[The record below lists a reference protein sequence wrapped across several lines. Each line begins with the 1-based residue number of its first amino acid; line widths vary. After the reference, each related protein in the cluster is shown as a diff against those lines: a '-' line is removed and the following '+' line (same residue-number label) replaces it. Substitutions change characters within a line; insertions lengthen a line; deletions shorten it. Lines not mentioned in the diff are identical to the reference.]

1 MIIKSR
7 KILYKDWIYTWL
19 IEKKDY
25 IKESTYANYSNNI
38 FNHIIPKLGNYTLN
52 EINHK
57 VIQDFLLELSKSGR
71 KDNTG
76 GLSEKTIKDITIIVN
91 GSIKKGI
98 NEGKIKHIELSFN
111 YPKDNKE
118 KKIYILKKHENNKI
132 TNYVLD
138 NKNKKNIWFLISLY
152 SGIRIGELCALQWKD
167 IDFKNNK
174 LIISKT
180 IQRVY
185 IKDKDKNVSKVI
197 ITTPKTKNA
206 NREIPINKDFIELL
220 KPLKTDKENYILSNN
235 DKYIEPRTYRKYFNK
250 KLKELK
256 IKHFNF
262 HSLRHTFA
270 TNCISLGCDY
280 KTVSELLGHANVNI
294 TLNLYVH
301 PRYSQKKKWIDLV
314 SKVFQEKVNKWL
326 FLFAIIFLESVL

>member
-1 MIIKSR
+1 MLLKSK

-19 IEKKDY
+19 LEKKDY

-38 FNHIIPKLGNYTLN
+38 FNHIIPKLGNYYLN
-52 EINHK
+52 ELNHK
-57 VIQDFLLELSKSGR
+57 VIQDFLLELSKNGR

-76 GLSEKTIKDITIIVN
+76 GLAEKTIKDITIIIK

-98 NEGKIKHIELSFN
+98 NEDKIKHIELTFN

-118 KKIYILKKHENNKI
+118 NKLYVLTKREQNKI
-132 TNYVLD
+132 TNYVLE
-138 NKNKKNIWFLISLY
+138 NINSRNIGLLISLY
-152 SGIRIGELCALQWKD
+152 SGIRIGELCALKWED
-167 IDFKNNK
+167 VDFKKNCLTIN
-174 LIISKT
+174 KT

-185 IKDKDKNVSKVI
+185 IKDKNKNISKVI

-206 NREIPINKDFIELL
+206 NREIPINKDFLEIL
-220 KPLKTDKENYILSNN
+220 KKVKSDKKHYILTGNE
-235 DKYIEPRTYRKYFNK
+235 KYIEPRTYRKYFNK
-250 KLKELK
+250 ILDELR

-270 TNCISLGCDY
+270 TNCISLGVDY

-301 PRYSQKKKWIDLV
+301 PRYSQKKKCIDLV
-314 SKVFQEKVNKWL
+314 CKVFQEKV
-326 FLFAIIFLESVL
+326 V

>member
-1 MIIKSR
+1 MLLKGK

-19 IEKKDY
+19 LEKKDY

-38 FNHIIPKLGNYTLN
+38 FNHIIPKLGNYYLN
-52 EINHK
+52 ELNHK
-57 VIQDFLLELSKSGR
+57 IIQDFLLELSKNGR
-71 KDNTG
+71 KDNNG
-76 GLSEKTIKDITIIVN
+76 GLAEKTIKDITIIIK

-98 NEGKIKHIELSFN
+98 NEDKIKHIELTFN

-118 KKIYILKKHENNKI
+118 NKLYVLTKREQNKI
-132 TNYVLD
+132 TNYVLE
-138 NKNKKNIWFLISLY
+138 NINSRNIGLLISLY
-152 SGIRIGELCALQWKD
+152 SGIRIGELCALKWED
-167 IDFKNNK
+167 VDFKKNCLTIN
-174 LIISKT
+174 KT

-185 IKDKDKNVSKVI
+185 IKDKDKNISKII

-206 NREIPINKDFIELL
+206 NREIPINKDFLEIL
-220 KPLKTDKENYILSNN
+220 KKVKSDKKHYILTGNE
-235 DKYIEPRTYRKYFNK
+235 KYIEPRTYRKYFNK
-250 KLKELK
+250 VLDELK

-270 TNCISLGCDY
+270 TNCISLGVDY

-301 PRYSQKKKWIDLV
+301 PRYSQKKKCIDLV
-314 SKVFQEKVNKWL
+314 CKVFQEKV
-326 FLFAIIFLESVL
+326 V

>member
-1 MIIKSR
+1 MLLKSK

-19 IEKKDY
+19 LEKKDY

-38 FNHIIPKLGNYTLN
+38 VNHIIPKLGNYYLN
-52 EINHK
+52 ELNHK
-57 VIQDFLLELSKSGR
+57 VIQDFLLELSKNGR
-71 KDNTG
+71 KDNNG
-76 GLSEKTIKDITIIVN
+76 GLAEKTIKDITIIIK

-98 NEGKIKHIELSFN
+98 NEDKIKHIELTFN

-118 KKIYILKKHENNKI
+118 NKLYVLTKREQNKI
-132 TNYVLD
+132 TSYVLE
-138 NKNKKNIWFLISLY
+138 NINSRNIGLLISLY
-152 SGIRIGELCALQWKD
+152 SGIRIGELCALRWED
-167 IDFKNNK
+167 IDFKKNCVTIN
-174 LIISKT
+174 KT

-185 IKDKDKNVSKVI
+185 IKDKEKNISKVI

-206 NREIPINKDFIELL
+206 NREIPINKNFLEIL
-220 KPLKTDKENYILSNN
+220 KKVKSDKKNYILTGNE
-235 DKYIEPRTYRKYFNK
+235 KYIEPRTYRKYFNK
-250 KLKELK
+250 ILDELK

-270 TNCISLGCDY
+270 TNCISLGVDY

-301 PRYSQKKKWIDLV
+301 PRYSQKKKCIDLV
-314 SKVFQEKVNKWL
+314 CKVFQEKV
-326 FLFAIIFLESVL
+326 V

>member
-1 MIIKSR
+1 MLLKSK

-19 IEKKDY
+19 LEKKDY

-38 FNHIIPKLGNYTLN
+38 FNHIIPKLGNYYLN
-52 EINHK
+52 ELNHK
-57 VIQDFLLELSKSGR
+57 VIQDFLLELSKNGR

-76 GLSEKTIKDITIIVN
+76 GLAEKTIKDITIIIK

-98 NEGKIKHIELSFN
+98 NEDKIKHIELTFN

-118 KKIYILKKHENNKI
+118 NKLYVLTKREQNKI
-132 TNYVLD
+132 TNYVLE
-138 NKNKKNIWFLISLY
+138 NINSRNIGLLISLY
-152 SGIRIGELCALQWKD
+152 SGIRIGELCALRWED
-167 IDFKNNK
+167 IDLKKNCLTVN
-174 LIISKT
+174 KT

-206 NREIPINKDFIELL
+206 NREIPINKDFLEIL
-220 KPLKTDKENYILSNN
+220 KKVKSDKKHYVLTGNE
-235 DKYIEPRTYRKYFNK
+235 KYIEPRTYRKYFNK
-250 KLKELK
+250 ILDELK

-270 TNCISLGCDY
+270 TNCISLGVDY

-301 PRYSQKKKWIDLV
+301 PRYSQKKKCIDLV
-314 SKVFQEKVNKWL
+314 CKVFQEKV
-326 FLFAIIFLESVL
+326 V

>member
-1 MIIKSR
+1 MLLKNK
-7 KILYKDWIYTWL
+7 KILYKDWIYIWL
-19 IEKKDY
+19 LEKKDY

-38 FNHIIPKLGNYTLN
+38 FNHIIPKLGNYYLN
-52 EINHK
+52 ELNHK
-57 VIQDFLLELSKSGR
+57 VIQDFLLELSKNGR

-76 GLSEKTIKDITIIVN
+76 GLAEKTIKDITIIIK

-98 NEGKIKHIELSFN
+98 NEDKIKHIELTFN

-118 KKIYILKKHENNKI
+118 NKLYVLTKREQNKI
-132 TNYVLD
+132 TNYVLE
-138 NKNKKNIWFLISLY
+138 NINSRNIGLLISLY
-152 SGIRIGELCALQWKD
+152 SGIRIGELCALRWED
-167 IDFKNNK
+167 VDFKKNCLTIN
-174 LIISKT
+174 KT

-185 IKDKDKNVSKVI
+185 IKDKDKNISKVI

-206 NREIPINKDFIELL
+206 NREIPINKDFLEIL
-220 KPLKTDKENYILSNN
+220 KKVKSDKKHYILTGNEN
-235 DKYIEPRTYRKYFNK
+235 YIEPRTYRKYFNK
-250 KLKELK
+250 VLDELK

-270 TNCISLGCDY
+270 TNCISLGVDY

-301 PRYSQKKKWIDLV
+301 PRYSQKKKCIDLV
-314 SKVFQEKVNKWL
+314 CKVFQEKV
-326 FLFAIIFLESVL
+326 V

>member
-7 KILYKDWIYTWL
+7 KILYKDWIYAWV

-57 VIQDFLLELSKSGR
+57 IIQDFLLELSKNGR

-76 GLSEKTIKDITIIVN
+76 GLSEKTIKDITIIVK

-118 KKIYILKKHENNKI
+118 KSIYILTKYEQNKI

-138 NKNKKNIWFLISLY
+138 NRNTKNIGFLISLY

-174 LIISKT
+174 LMISKT

-185 IKDKDKNVSKVI
+185 IKDKDKSISKVI

-206 NREIPINKDFIELL
+206 NREIPVNKDFLEII
-220 KPLKTDKENYILSNN
+220 KSFKTDKDNYILSNS

-250 KLKELK
+250 ILKELK

-301 PRYSQKKKWIDLV
+301 PRYSQKKKCIDLV
-314 SKVFQEKVNKWL
+314 SKIFQEKVKK
-326 FLFAIIFLESVL
+326 

>member
-1 MIIKSR
+1 MLLKNK

-19 IEKKDY
+19 LEKKDY

-38 FNHIIPKLGNYTLN
+38 FNHIIPKLGNYYLK
-52 EINHK
+52 ELNHK
-57 VIQDFLLELSKSGR
+57 IIQDFLLELSKSGR
-71 KDNTG
+71 KDNNG
-76 GLSEKTIKDITIIVN
+76 GLAEKTIKDITIIIK

-98 NEGKIKHIELSFN
+98 NEDKIKHIELTFN

-118 KKIYILKKHENNKI
+118 NKLYVLTKREQNKI
-132 TNYVLD
+132 TKHVLE
-138 NKNKKNIWFLISLY
+138 NINSRNIGLLISLY
-152 SGIRIGELCALQWKD
+152 SGIRIGELCALKWED
-167 IDFKNNK
+167 VDFKKNCLTIN
-174 LIISKT
+174 KT

-185 IKDKDKNVSKVI
+185 IKDKKKNISKVI

-206 NREIPINKDFIELL
+206 NREIPINKDFLEIL
-220 KPLKTDKENYILSNN
+220 KKVKSDKKHYILTGNE
-235 DKYIEPRTYRKYFNK
+235 KYIEPRTYRKHFNK
-250 KLKELK
+250 VLDELK

-270 TNCISLGCDY
+270 TNCISLGVDY

-301 PRYSQKKKWIDLV
+301 PRYSQKKKCIDLV
-314 SKVFQEKVNKWL
+314 CKVFQEKV
-326 FLFAIIFLESVL
+326 V

>member
-1 MIIKSR
+1 MLLKNK

-19 IEKKDY
+19 LEKKDY

-38 FNHIIPKLGNYTLN
+38 FNHIIPKLGNYYLN
-52 EINHK
+52 ELNHK
-57 VIQDFLLELSKSGR
+57 IIQDFLLELSKNGR
-71 KDNTG
+71 KDNNG
-76 GLSEKTIKDITIIVN
+76 GLAEKTIKDITIIIK

-98 NEGKIKHIELSFN
+98 NEDKIKHIELTFN

-118 KKIYILKKHENNKI
+118 NKLYVLTKREQNKI
-132 TNYVLD
+132 TSYVL
-138 NKNKKNIWFLISLY
+138 KNINSRNIGLLISLY
-152 SGIRIGELCALQWKD
+152 SGIRIGELCALRWAD
-167 IDFKNNK
+167 VDFKKNCLTIN
-174 LIISKT
+174 KT

-185 IKDKDKNVSKVI
+185 IKDKDKNISKVI

-206 NREIPINKDFIELL
+206 NREIPINKDFLEIL
-220 KPLKTDKENYILSNN
+220 KKVKSDKKYYILTGNE
-235 DKYIEPRTYRKYFNK
+235 KYIEPRTYRKYFNK
-250 KLKELK
+250 ILDELR

-270 TNCISLGCDY
+270 TNCISLGVDY

-301 PRYSQKKKWIDLV
+301 PRYSQKKKCIDLV
-314 SKVFQEKVNKWL
+314 CKVFQEKV
-326 FLFAIIFLESVL
+326 V

>member
-1 MIIKSR
+1 MLLKNK

-19 IEKKDY
+19 LEKKDY

-38 FNHIIPKLGNYTLN
+38 FNHIIPKLGNYYLK
-52 EINHK
+52 ELNHK
-57 VIQDFLLELSKSGR
+57 IIQDFLLELSKSGR
-71 KDNTG
+71 KDNNG
-76 GLSEKTIKDITIIVN
+76 GLAEKTIKDITIIIK

-98 NEGKIKHIELSFN
+98 NEDKIKHIELTFN

-118 KKIYILKKHENNKI
+118 NKLYVLTKREQNKI
-132 TNYVLD
+132 TKYVLE
-138 NKNKKNIWFLISLY
+138 NINSRNIGLLISLY
-152 SGIRIGELCALQWKD
+152 SGIRIGELCGLKWED
-167 IDFKNNK
+167 VDFKKNCLTIN
-174 LIISKT
+174 KT

-185 IKDKDKNVSKVI
+185 IKDKKKNISKVI

-206 NREIPINKDFIELL
+206 NREIPINKDFLEIL
-220 KPLKTDKENYILSNN
+220 KKVKSNKNDYILTGNE
-235 DKYIEPRTYRKYFNK
+235 KYIEPRTYRKHFNK
-250 KLKELK
+250 VLDELR

-270 TNCISLGCDY
+270 TNCISLGVDY

-301 PRYSQKKKWIDLV
+301 PRYSQKKKCIDLIC
-314 SKVFQEKVNKWL
+314 KVFQEKV
-326 FLFAIIFLESVL
+326 V

>member
-1 MIIKSR
+1 MLLKSK

-19 IEKKDY
+19 LEKKDY

-38 FNHIIPKLGNYTLN
+38 FNHIIPKLGNYYLN
-52 EINHK
+52 ELNHK
-57 VIQDFLLELSKSGR
+57 VIQDFLLELSKNGR
-71 KDNTG
+71 KDNNG
-76 GLSEKTIKDITIIVN
+76 GLAEKTIKDITIIIK

-98 NEGKIKHIELSFN
+98 NEDKIKHIELTFN

-118 KKIYILKKHENNKI
+118 NKLYVLTKREQNKI
-132 TNYVLD
+132 TNYVLE
-138 NKNKKNIWFLISLY
+138 NINSRNIGLLISLY
-152 SGIRIGELCALQWKD
+152 SGIRIGELCALKWED
-167 IDFKNNK
+167 VDFKKNCLTIN
-174 LIISKT
+174 KT

-185 IKDKDKNVSKVI
+185 IKDKDKNISKVI

-206 NREIPINKDFIELL
+206 NREIPINKDFLEIL
-220 KPLKTDKENYILSNN
+220 KKVKSDKEHYILTGNER
-235 DKYIEPRTYRKYFNK
+235 YIEPRTYRKYFNK
-250 KLKELK
+250 ILDELK

-270 TNCISLGCDY
+270 TNCISLGVDY

-301 PRYSQKKKWIDLV
+301 PRYSQKKKCIDLV
-314 SKVFQEKVNKWL
+314 CKVFQEKV
-326 FLFAIIFLESVL
+326 V

>member
-1 MIIKSR
+1 MLLKSK

-19 IEKKDY
+19 LEKKDY

-38 FNHIIPKLGNYTLN
+38 FNHIIPKLGNYYLN
-52 EINHK
+52 ELNHK
-57 VIQDFLLELSKSGR
+57 VIQDFLLELSKNGR
-71 KDNTG
+71 KDNNG
-76 GLSEKTIKDITIIVN
+76 GLAEKTIKYITIIIK

-98 NEGKIKHIELSFN
+98 NEYKIKHIELTFN

-118 KKIYILKKHENNKI
+118 NKLYVLTKREQNKI
-132 TNYVLD
+132 TNYVLE
-138 NKNKKNIWFLISLY
+138 NINSRNIGLLISLY
-152 SGIRIGELCALQWKD
+152 SGIRIGELCALKWED
-167 IDFKNNK
+167 VDFKKNCLTIN
-174 LIISKT
+174 KT

-185 IKDKDKNVSKVI
+185 IKDKDKNISKVI

-206 NREIPINKDFIELL
+206 NREIPINKDFLEIL
-220 KPLKTDKENYILSNN
+220 KKVKSEKKNYILTGNE
-235 DKYIEPRTYRKYFNK
+235 KYIEPRTYRKYFNK
-250 KLKELK
+250 ILDELK

-270 TNCISLGCDY
+270 TNCISLGVDY

-301 PRYSQKKKWIDLV
+301 PRYSQKKKCIDLV
-314 SKVFQEKVNKWL
+314 CKVFQEK
-326 FLFAIIFLESVL
+326 

>member
-1 MIIKSR
+1 MLLKR
-7 KILYKDWIYTWL
+7 KKILYKDWIYTWL
-19 IEKKDY
+19 LEKKDY

-38 FNHIIPKLGNYTLN
+38 FNHIIPKLGNYYLN
-52 EINHK
+52 ELNHK
-57 VIQDFLLELSKSGR
+57 VIQDFLLELSKNGR

-76 GLSEKTIKDITIIVN
+76 GLAEKTIKDITIIIK

-98 NEGKIKHIELSFN
+98 NEDKIKHIELTFN

-118 KKIYILKKHENNKI
+118 NKLYVLTKREQNKI
-132 TNYVLD
+132 TNYVLE
-138 NKNKKNIWFLISLY
+138 NINSRNIGLLISLY
-152 SGIRIGELCALQWKD
+152 SGIRIGELCALRWED
-167 IDFKNNK
+167 VDFKKNSLTIN
-174 LIISKT
+174 KT

-185 IKDKDKNVSKVI
+185 IKDKNKNISKVI

-206 NREIPINKDFIELL
+206 NREIPINKDFLEIL
-220 KPLKTDKENYILSNN
+220 KKVKSEKKNYILTGNE
-235 DKYIEPRTYRKYFNK
+235 KYIEPRTYRKYFNK
-250 KLKELK
+250 VLDELK

-270 TNCISLGCDY
+270 TNCISLGVDY

-301 PRYSQKKKWIDLV
+301 PRYSQKKKCIDLV
-314 SKVFQEKVNKWL
+314 CKVFQEKV
-326 FLFAIIFLESVL
+326 V

>member
-1 MIIKSR
+1 MLLKNK

-19 IEKKDY
+19 LEKKDY

-38 FNHIIPKLGNYTLN
+38 FNHIIPKLGNYYLN
-52 EINHK
+52 ELNHK
-57 VIQDFLLELSKSGR
+57 VIQDFLLELSKNGR
-71 KDNTG
+71 KDNNG
-76 GLSEKTIKDITIIVN
+76 GLAEKTIKDITIIVK

-98 NEGKIKHIELSFN
+98 NENKIKHIELTFN

-118 KKIYILKKHENNKI
+118 NKLYVLTKREQNKI
-132 TNYVLD
+132 TNYVLE
-138 NKNKKNIWFLISLY
+138 NINSRNIGLLISLY
-152 SGIRIGELCALQWKD
+152 SGIRIGELCALKWED
-167 IDFKNNK
+167 VDFKKNCLTIN
-174 LIISKT
+174 KT

-185 IKDKDKNVSKVI
+185 IKDKDKNISKVI

-206 NREIPINKDFIELL
+206 NREIPINKDFLEIL
-220 KPLKTDKENYILSNN
+220 KKVKTDKKNYILTGNE
-235 DKYIEPRTYRKYFNK
+235 KYIEPRTYRKYFNK
-250 KLKELK
+250 ILDELK

-270 TNCISLGCDY
+270 TNCISLGVDY

-301 PRYSQKKKWIDLV
+301 PRYSQKKKCIDLV
-314 SKVFQEKVNKWL
+314 CKVFQEKV
-326 FLFAIIFLESVL
+326 V

>member
-1 MIIKSR
+1 MLLKNK
-7 KILYKDWIYTWL
+7 KILYKDWIYIWL
-19 IEKKDY
+19 LEKKDY

-38 FNHIIPKLGNYTLN
+38 FNHIIPKLGNYYLN
-52 EINHK
+52 ELNHK
-57 VIQDFLLELSKSGR
+57 VIQDFLLELSKNGR

-76 GLSEKTIKDITIIVN
+76 GLAEKTIKDITIIIK

-98 NEGKIKHIELSFN
+98 NEDKIKHIELTFN

-118 KKIYILKKHENNKI
+118 NKLYVLTKREQNKI
-132 TNYVLD
+132 TNYVLE
-138 NKNKKNIWFLISLY
+138 NINSRNVGLLISLY
-152 SGIRIGELCALQWKD
+152 SGIRIGELCALRWED
-167 IDFKNNK
+167 VDFKKNCLTIN
-174 LIISKT
+174 KT

-185 IKDKDKNVSKVI
+185 IKDKNKNISKVI

-206 NREIPINKDFIELL
+206 NREIPINKDFLEIL
-220 KPLKTDKENYILSNN
+220 KKVKSDKKHYILTGNE
-235 DKYIEPRTYRKYFNK
+235 KYIEPRTYRKYFNK
-250 KLKELK
+250 ILDELR

-270 TNCISLGCDY
+270 TNCISLGVDY

-301 PRYSQKKKWIDLV
+301 PRYSQKKKCIDLV
-314 SKVFQEKVNKWL
+314 CKVFQEK
-326 FLFAIIFLESVL
+326 

>member
-1 MIIKSR
+1 MLLKNK

-19 IEKKDY
+19 LEKKDY

-38 FNHIIPKLGNYTLN
+38 FNHIIPKLGNYYLN
-52 EINHK
+52 ELNHK
-57 VIQDFLLELSKSGR
+57 VIQDFLLELSKNGR

-76 GLSEKTIKDITIIVN
+76 GLAEKTIKDITIIIK

-98 NEGKIKHIELSFN
+98 NEDKIKHIELTFN

-118 KKIYILKKHENNKI
+118 NKLYVLTKREQNKI
-132 TNYVLD
+132 TNYVLE
-138 NKNKKNIWFLISLY
+138 NINSRNIGLLISLY
-152 SGIRIGELCALQWKD
+152 SGIRIGELCALRWED
-167 IDFKNNK
+167 VDFKKNCLTIN
-174 LIISKT
+174 KT

-185 IKDKDKNVSKVI
+185 IKDKNKNISKVI

-206 NREIPINKDFIELL
+206 NREIPINKDFLEIL
-220 KPLKTDKENYILSNN
+220 KKVKSDKEHYILTGNE
-235 DKYIEPRTYRKYFNK
+235 KYIEPRTYRKYFNK
-250 KLKELK
+250 VLDELK

-270 TNCISLGCDY
+270 TNCISLGVDY

-301 PRYSQKKKWIDLV
+301 PRYSQKKKCIDLV
-314 SKVFQEKVNKWL
+314 CKVFQEKV
-326 FLFAIIFLESVL
+326 V

>member
-1 MIIKSR
+1 MLLKNK

-19 IEKKDY
+19 LEKKDY

-38 FNHIIPKLGNYTLN
+38 FNHIIPKLGNYYLN
-52 EINHK
+52 ELNHK
-57 VIQDFLLELSKSGR
+57 VIQDFLLELSKNGR

-76 GLSEKTIKDITIIVN
+76 GLAEKTIKDITIIIK

-98 NEGKIKHIELSFN
+98 NEDKIKHIELTFN

-118 KKIYILKKHENNKI
+118 NKLYVLTKREQNKI
-132 TNYVLD
+132 TNYVLE
-138 NKNKKNIWFLISLY
+138 NINSRNIGLLISLY
-152 SGIRIGELCALQWKD
+152 SGIRIGELCALRWED
-167 IDFKNNK
+167 VDFKKNCLTIN
-174 LIISKT
+174 KT

-185 IKDKDKNVSKVI
+185 IKDKNKNISKVI

-206 NREIPINKDFIELL
+206 NREIPINKDFLEIL
-220 KPLKTDKENYILSNN
+220 KKVKSDKKHYILTGNE
-235 DKYIEPRTYRKYFNK
+235 KYIEPRTYRKYFNK
-250 KLKELK
+250 VLDELK

-270 TNCISLGCDY
+270 TNCISLGVDY

-301 PRYSQKKKWIDLV
+301 PRYSQKKKCIDLV
-314 SKVFQEKVNKWL
+314 CKVFQEKV
-326 FLFAIIFLESVL
+326 I

>member
-1 MIIKSR
+1 MLLKNK

-19 IEKKDY
+19 LEKKDY

-38 FNHIIPKLGNYTLN
+38 FNHIIPKLGNYYLN
-52 EINHK
+52 ELNHK
-57 VIQDFLLELSKSGR
+57 VIQDFLLELSKNGR

-76 GLSEKTIKDITIIVN
+76 GLAEKTIKDITIIIK

-98 NEGKIKHIELSFN
+98 NEDKIKHIELTFN

-118 KKIYILKKHENNKI
+118 NKLYVLTKREQNKI
-132 TNYVLD
+132 TNYVLE
-138 NKNKKNIWFLISLY
+138 NINSRNIGLLISLY
-152 SGIRIGELCALQWKD
+152 SGIRIGELCALRWED
-167 IDFKNNK
+167 VDFKKNCLTIN
-174 LIISKT
+174 KT

-185 IKDKDKNVSKVI
+185 IKDKNKNISKVI

-206 NREIPINKDFIELL
+206 NREIPINKDFLEIL
-220 KPLKTDKENYILSNN
+220 KKVKSDNEHYILTCNER
-235 DKYIEPRTYRKYFNK
+235 YIEPRTYRKYFNK
-250 KLKELK
+250 ILDELK

-270 TNCISLGCDY
+270 TNCISLGVDY

-301 PRYSQKKKWIDLV
+301 PRYSQKKKCIDLV
-314 SKVFQEKVNKWL
+314 CKVFQEKV
-326 FLFAIIFLESVL
+326 I

>member
-1 MIIKSR
+1 MLLKSK

-19 IEKKDY
+19 LEKKDY

-38 FNHIIPKLGNYTLN
+38 FNHIIPKLGNYYLN
-52 EINHK
+52 ELNHK
-57 VIQDFLLELSKSGR
+57 VIQDFLLELSKNGR

-76 GLSEKTIKDITIIVN
+76 GLAEKTIKDITIIIK

-98 NEGKIKHIELSFN
+98 NEDKIKHIELTFN

-118 KKIYILKKHENNKI
+118 NKLYVLTKREQNKI
-132 TNYVLD
+132 TNYVLE
-138 NKNKKNIWFLISLY
+138 NINSRNVGLLISLY
-152 SGIRIGELCALQWKD
+152 SGIRIGELCALRWED
-167 IDFKNNK
+167 VDFKKNCLTIN
-174 LIISKT
+174 KT

-185 IKDKDKNVSKVI
+185 IKDKNKNISKVI

-206 NREIPINKDFIELL
+206 NREIPINKDFLEIL
-220 KPLKTDKENYILSNN
+220 KKVKSDKKHYILTGNE
-235 DKYIEPRTYRKYFNK
+235 KYIEPRTYRKYFNK
-250 KLKELK
+250 VLDELK

-270 TNCISLGCDY
+270 TNCISLGVDY

-301 PRYSQKKKWIDLV
+301 PRYSQKKKCIDLV
-314 SKVFQEKVNKWL
+314 CKVFQEKV
-326 FLFAIIFLESVL
+326 V

>member
-1 MIIKSR
+1 MLLKNK

-19 IEKKDY
+19 LEKKDY

-38 FNHIIPKLGNYTLN
+38 FNHIIPKLGNYYLN
-52 EINHK
+52 ELNHK
-57 VIQDFLLELSKSGR
+57 VIQDFLLELSKNGR

-76 GLSEKTIKDITIIVN
+76 GLAEKTIKDITIIIK

-98 NEGKIKHIELSFN
+98 NEDKIKHIELTFN

-118 KKIYILKKHENNKI
+118 NKLYVLTKREQNKI
-132 TNYVLD
+132 TNYVLE
-138 NKNKKNIWFLISLY
+138 NISSRNIGLLISLY
-152 SGIRIGELCALQWKD
+152 SGIRIGELCALRWED
-167 IDFKNNK
+167 VDFKKNCLTIN
-174 LIISKT
+174 KT

-185 IKDKDKNVSKVI
+185 IKDKDKNISKVI

-206 NREIPINKDFIELL
+206 NREIPINKDFLEIL
-220 KPLKTDKENYILSNN
+220 KKVKSDKKHYILTGNE
-235 DKYIEPRTYRKYFNK
+235 KYIEPRTYRKYFNK
-250 KLKELK
+250 VLDELK

-270 TNCISLGCDY
+270 TNCISLGVDY

-301 PRYSQKKKWIDLV
+301 PRYSQKKKCIDLV
-314 SKVFQEKVNKWL
+314 CKVFQEKV
-326 FLFAIIFLESVL
+326 V

>member
-1 MIIKSR
+1 MNLMLIKSK
-7 KILYKDWIYTWL
+7 KIFYKDWIYSWL

-38 FNHIIPKLGNYTLN
+38 FNHIIPNLGDYTLS
-52 EINHK
+52 ELNHK
-57 VIQDFLLELSKSGR
+57 IIQDFLLELSKNGKKNGS
-71 KDNTG
+71 G
-76 GLSEKTIKDITIIVN
+76 GLSEKTIKDITIIIK

-98 NEGKIKHIELSFN
+98 NEDKIKHIELTFN
-111 YPKDNKE
+111 YPKENKD
-118 KKIYILKKHENNKI
+118 KSIYILTKHEQNKL
-132 TNYVLD
+132 TDYVL
-138 NKNKKNIWFLISLY
+138 NNLTSRNIGILLSLY

-180 IQRVY
+180 VQRIY
-185 IKDKDKNVSKVI
+185 IKDKDKNISKVI
-197 ITTPKTKNA
+197 ITSPKTKNA
-206 NREIPINKDFIELL
+206 NREIPINKDFIEIL
-220 KPLKTDKENYILSNN
+220 KKIKSDNEYYILSNGE
-235 DKYIEPRTYRKYFNK
+235 KYIEPRTYRKYFNK
-250 KLKELK
+250 ILKENK

-270 TNCISLGCDY
+270 TNCITLGCDY

-301 PRYSQKKKWIDLV
+301 PRYSQKKKCIDLV
-314 SKVFQEKVNKWL
+314 SKIFQEKVNK
-326 FLFAIIFLESVL
+326 